1 MTRKSDAMP
10 AEPTQPAVPAPE
22 FSRPIAVSAL
32 PAEGI
37 VREIGA
43 EPEERAALARRF
55 GIVGIEAFS
64 ARLRVTPLSV
74 GGAAGA
80 RVMGR
85 FSARVR
91 QTCVVTLEDFDAEV
105 AEDLRLDFLPAID
118 LEEAGEAV
126 FDPEEDVEPLEGD
139 VLDLGELVAQY
150 LSLALDPHPR
160 RPGVDYGADTV
171 STARPGENGGS
182 GPFAVLGE
190 LRRKL

>member
-1 MTRKSDAMP
+1 M
-10 AEPTQPAVPAPE
+10 PAPE
-22 FSRPIAVSAL
+22 FCRPIAVSTL

-37 VREIGA
+37 VREISA
-43 EPEERAALARRF
+43 DPEERAALARRF
-55 GIVGIEAFS
+55 GIVAIASFD

-91 QTCVVTLEDFDAEV
+91 QTCVVTLEDFDADV
-105 AEDLRLDFLPAID
+105 AEDLRLDLLPGGD
-118 LEEAGEAV
+118 VEEVGEAV
-126 FDPEEDVEPLEGD
+126 LDPEEDVEPLEGD

-160 RPGVDYGADTV
+160 RPGVNYGADAG
-171 STARPGENGGS
+171 SSEEPGETGGS
-182 GPFAVLGE
+182 GPFAMLGE